1 MSRQPSFRGVPDIS
15 RLITAAVA
23 LWFALTVSGVRAYA
37 QKPPDPAPAQQSP
50 ASPSPA
56 SQTPA
61 SAPAAQ
67 AADSDKSKAAPAAA
81 PASEVVTRDTG
92 TTFKVRVNL
101 VLVRVV
107 VRDEHGKIVDNLKK
121 EDFQLFDNRKP
132 QAISTFAVETPAT
145 HIVPVVD
152 VTDAEAGEKA
162 VPGPALPQRFVAMMF
177 DDLHLKMQ
185 DAVTVRASGV
195 KILDALTPTDRVA
208 VYTTSGQITQEFTA
222 DRELL
227 KQAME
232 RIIAR
237 PVNGDSMAECPDLSY
252 YQADLIVNK
261 SDAQALSV
269 AAADTLQCAFGGDQ
283 RMLSAATSMAQ
294 AAASR
299 VLNIG
304 DAATEYAYSHLDAV
318 LRRLGGMPGQRKMV
332 FISPGFLLTT
342 LVAERSD
349 LVDRATKA
357 GIVIDTV
364 DARGLYTPDVNG
376 DIANPPHDS
385 YNTAGFKSNYRVE
398 SQFQEGQILADFA
411 YGTGGTYFH
420 DRNDLDV
427 GLRNSIAAPST
438 TYLLGFSPQ
447 NLKLNGSFHILKV
460 SLAGKQKFALQA
472 RRGYY
477 APRTMKDPEET
488 AKEEIQEAVF
498 SQEEIRDLPLDLQT
512 QFFRSDPTKARLS
525 VLARLD
531 LKSLKFKKVGDRN
544 ADNLTLAT
552 VIFDENGNYVTGG
565 EKILEMNL
573 LDATLQKLD
582 RSGITVKSSFDVKP
596 GNYLVRLVIRD
607 KEGELMAARNGAVAI
622 PY

>member
-1 MSRQPSFRGVPDIS
+1 MSRQPSFCGVSDIP
-15 RLITAAVA
+15 RLTTAAA
-23 LWFALTVSGVRAYA
+23 GLFFALTVTGALA
-37 QKPPDPAPAQQSP
+37 DGQKPPDPAPAQQSP
-50 ASPSPA
+50 AALS
-56 SQTPA
+56 SQAT
-61 SAPAAQ
+61 Q
-67 AADSDKSKAAPAAA
+67 TADSDKSKAAPS
-81 PASEVVTRDTG
+81 ASQQNEVVTRDTG

-132 QAISTFAVETPAT
+132 QAISTFAVETPST
-145 HIVPVVD
+145 HAVPVVNVSD
-152 VTDAEAGEKA
+152 SAAEPGEKS
-162 VPGPALPQRFVAMMF
+162 VPGPALPQRFVSMMF

-195 KILDALTPTDRVA
+195 KILDALTPTDRVG
-208 VYTTSGQITQEFTA
+208 VYTTSGQVTQEFTA

-227 KQAME
+227 KQAMD

-237 PVNGDSMAECPDLSY
+237 PVTGDSMAECPDLPY

-261 SDAQALSV
+261 SDTQALSV

-294 AAASR
+294 SAASR
-299 VLNIG
+299 VLNLG
-304 DAATEYAYSHLDAV
+304 DTASEYAYSHLDAV

-342 LVAERSD
+342 LIAERSD
-349 LVDRATKA
+349 VIDRATKA

-364 DARGLYTPDVNG
+364 DARGLYTPDING
-376 DIANPPHDS
+376 DISNPPHDS
-385 YNTAGFKSNYRVE
+385 SNTAGFKNSYRVE

-438 TYLLGFSPQ
+438 SYLLGFSPQ

-460 SLAGKQKFALQA
+460 TLTAKQKYALQA

-477 APRTMKDPEET
+477 APRTMKDPDET

-512 QFFRSDPTKARLS
+512 QFFRSDATKARLS

-531 LKSLKFKKVGDRN
+531 LKSLKFKRVGDRN

-552 VIFDENGNYVTGG
+552 VIFDENGNFVTGG

-582 RSGITVKSSFDVKP
+582 RSGITVKSTFDVKP

-622 PY
+622 PF

>member
-1 MSRQPSFRGVPDIS
+1 MSRQPSFRGVPDIP
-15 RLITAAVA
+15 RLIPAKVA
-23 LWFALTVSGVRAYA
+23 FFFVLTVSGALAYG
-37 QKPPDPAPAQQSP
+37 QKPPDPAPAPQAPPAQS
-50 ASPSPA
+50 SP
-56 SQTPA
+56 TPA
-61 SAPAAQ
+61 TAPAAQ
-67 AADSDKSKAAPAAA
+67 AADSDESKARPATSQ
-81 PASEVVTRDTG
+81 PSEVVTRDTG

-107 VRDEHGKIVDNLKK
+107 VRDEHGKIVENLRK
-121 EDFQLFDNRKP
+121 EDFQLFDNRKQ

-145 HIVPVVD
+145 HSVPVVA
-152 VTDAEAGEKA
+152 VSNSDAEPGEK
-162 VPGPALPQRFVAMMF
+162 VLPGPALPQRFVSMMF

-195 KILDALTPTDRVA
+195 KILDALTPTDRVG
-208 VYTTSGQITQEFTA
+208 VYTTSGQVTQEFTA

-227 KQAME
+227 KQAMD

-237 PVNGDSMAECPDLSY
+237 PVNGDNLAECPDLPY

-269 AAADTLQCAFGGDQ
+269 AAEDTVQCAFGGDE
-283 RMLSAATSMAQ
+283 RMLAAATSMANS
-294 AAASR
+294 AAQR
-299 VLNIG
+299 VLSVG
-304 DAATEYAYSHLDAV
+304 DAATEYAYSHIDAT

-332 FISPGFLLTT
+332 FVSPGFLLTT
-342 LVAERSD
+342 LIAERSD
-349 LVDRATKA
+349 VIDRATKA
-357 GIVIDTV
+357 GIVIDTL

-385 YNTAGFKSNYRVE
+385 YKTAGFKSSYRVQ

-447 NLKLNGSFHILKV
+447 NLKLNGSFHVLKV
-460 SLAGKQKFALQA
+460 SLTGKQKYGLQA

-477 APRTMKDPEET
+477 APRTLKDPEET

-512 QFFRSDPTKARLS
+512 QFFRSDATKARLS

-531 LKSLKFKKVGDRN
+531 LRSLKFKRVGDRN

-552 VIFDENGNYVTGG
+552 VIFDENGNFVTGG

>member
-1 MSRQPSFRGVPDIS
+1 MFLALAVCGAPARG
-15 RLITAAVA
+15 
-23 LWFALTVSGVRAYA
+23 
-37 QKPPDPAPAQQSP
+37 QKPSDPTPVQQSP
-50 ASPSPA
+50 AA
-56 SQTPA
+56 PA
-61 SAPAAQ
+61 SAPPTVPAVPT
-67 AADSDKSKAAPAAA
+67 ADAGKSKPASAT
-81 PASEVVTRDTG
+81 SEVVTRDTG

-107 VRDEHGKIVDNLKK
+107 VRDEHGNIVDNLKK

-132 QAISTFAVETPAT
+132 QAIATFAVETPMT
-145 HIVPVVD
+145 HTVPVVD
-152 VTDAEAGEKA
+152 VSNSDAGPGEKA
-162 VPGPALPQRFVAMMF
+162 LSAPALPQRFVSLMF
-177 DDLHLKMQ
+177 DDLHLRMQ
-185 DAVTVRASGV
+185 DAVTVRAAGV
-195 KILDALTPTDRVA
+195 KILDALTPTDRVG
-208 VYTTSGQITQEFTA
+208 VYTTSGQVTQEFTA

-227 KQAME
+227 KQAMTQ
-232 RIIAR
+232 IIAR
-237 PVNGDSMAECPDLSY
+237 PVNGDNPADCPDLPY

-261 SDAQALSV
+261 SDTQALAV
-269 AAADTLQCAFGGDQ
+269 AASDALQCAFGGDP
-283 RMLSAATSMAQ
+283 RMLTAATSLANSAAQ
-294 AAASR
+294 R
-299 VLNIG
+299 VLSLG
-304 DAATEYAYSHLDAV
+304 DSSTEYTYSHIEAT
-318 LRRLGGMPGQRKMV
+318 LRRLSGMPGQRKMV
-332 FISPGFLLTT
+332 FVSPGFLLTT
-342 LVAERSD
+342 LIAERSD
-349 LVDRATKA
+349 VIDRATKA
-357 GIVIDTV
+357 GIVIDSV
-364 DARGLYTPDVNG
+364 DARGLYTADING
-376 DIANPPHDS
+376 DIATPSHES
-385 YNTAGFKSNYRVE
+385 ASTSGFKNSYRVQ
-398 SQFQEGQILADFA
+398 SQFQEGQVLADFA

-460 SLAGKQKFALQA
+460 SLTGKQKYALQA

-477 APRTMKDPEET
+477 APRTMKNPEET

-512 QFFRSDPTKARLS
+512 QFFRSDASKARLS

-531 LKSLKFKKVGDRN
+531 LKSLKFKRVGDRN

>member
-15 RLITAAVA
+15 RLITAAA
-23 LWFALTVSGVRAYA
+23 SLWFALTVFAVRADG

-50 ASPSPA
+50 SAASPVPA
-56 SQTPA
+56 PV
-61 SAPAAQ
+61 PAAQ
-67 AADSDKSKAAPAAA
+67 PPDSDKSKASSSISPQN
-81 PASEVVTRDTG
+81 EVVTRDTG

-107 VRDEHGKIVDNLKK
+107 VRDEHGQIVSNLKK
-121 EDFQLFDNRKP
+121 EDFLLFDNRKP
-132 QAISTFAVETPAT
+132 QAISTFAVETPST

-152 VTDAEAGEKA
+152 VTDAEPGEKA

-195 KILDALTPTDRVA
+195 KILDALTPTDRVG
-208 VYTTSGQITQEFTA
+208 VYTTSGQVTQEFTA

-237 PVNGDSMAECPDLSY
+237 PVNGDNMAECPDLSY
-252 YQADLIVNK
+252 YQADLIANK
-261 SDAQALSV
+261 SDAQALSI
-269 AAADTLQCAFGGDQ
+269 AATETLQCAFGGDL

-294 AAASR
+294 SAASR
-299 VLNIG
+299 ILNIG
-304 DAATEYAYSHLDAV
+304 DTATEYAYSHLDAV

-342 LVAERSD
+342 LVAERGD
-349 LVDRATKA
+349 AIDRATKA
-357 GIVIDTV
+357 GVVIDTV
-364 DARGLYTPDVNG
+364 DARGLYTPDING
-376 DIANPPHDS
+376 DIANPPHDLN
-385 YNTAGFKSNYRVE
+385 NTAGFKNSYRVE

-411 YGTGGTYFH
+411 NGTGGTYFH

-427 GLRNSIAAPST
+427 GLRNSIAAPSA

-447 NLKLNGSFHILKV
+447 NLKLNGSFHMLKV
-460 SLAGKQKFALQA
+460 SLTGKQKYALQA

-512 QFFRSDPTKARLS
+512 QFFRSDATKARLS

-531 LKSLKFKKVGDRN
+531 LKSLKFKRVGDRN
-544 ADNLTLAT
+544 NDNLTLAT
-552 VIFDENGNYVTGG
+552 VIFDENGNFVTGG

-607 KEGELMAARNGAVAI
+607 KEGDLMAARNGAVAI